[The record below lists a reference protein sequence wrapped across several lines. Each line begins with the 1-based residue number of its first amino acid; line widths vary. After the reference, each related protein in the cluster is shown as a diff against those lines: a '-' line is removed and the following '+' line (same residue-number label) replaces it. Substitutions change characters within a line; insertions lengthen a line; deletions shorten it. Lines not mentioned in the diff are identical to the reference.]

1 MQGGPLPFDSLP
13 EITLA
18 SRIAVA
24 ALCGLAVGVEREWSG
39 HASGPGARFAG
50 IRTFLIYGL
59 LGGIAGVLAAAGLW
73 SLAVALATGG
83 AALAVAA
90 FVMATRQSDARMDA
104 TTEASALV
112 VLALGALAGL
122 GQLALAGGS
131 AAIVVLA
138 LVQKAR
144 LHGWVRRLGEQE
156 LLAALHFAVL
166 ALVILPVLPTEPL
179 PVLGGAAPRTLWIIV
194 LLFSGLN
201 FAGYVARKVVG
212 ASRGY
217 GITGLIGGLISSTAV
232 TLHFSRESRRQPEL
246 AAPLGLGVIGACTVL
261 LPRVTVVSTILNP
274 EVATRLLLV
283 LSPPLLVGIA
293 LVLLAVRRPGPSAS
307 TAPKSETRSPLGL
320 WSSIQMAVAFQV
332 VLIALEWVQ
341 RQWGMG
347 GLITSAA
354 VLGLADMDALTLA
367 MNRMASDAS
376 TARLAATAIGV
387 GVLSNTLLKF
397 TLTVV
402 LGNAPFRRVA
412 SVGLLLLAAASAAG
426 LWLAQSWG

>member
-1 MQGGPLPFDSLP
+1 MQGLPLAEAVP
-13 EITLA
+13 EVVL
-18 SRIAVA
+18 SWRIAVA

-59 LGGIAGVLAAAGLW
+59 LGGVAGALAVGGQWQLAAALVG
-73 SLAVALATGG
+73 GG

-90 FVMATRQSDARMDA
+90 FVMATRTAEAGIDA
-104 TTEASALV
+104 TTEASALL

-122 GQLALAGGS
+122 GELALASG
-131 AAIVVLA
+131 ATAIVVLA
-138 LVQKAR
+138 LVEKAR
-144 LHGWVRRLGEQE
+144 LHGWVRQLGERE

-166 ALVILPVLPTEPL
+166 ALVILPVLPTTPL

-274 EVATRLLLV
+274 EVARRLLLV
-283 LSPPLLVGIA
+283 LAPPLVVGIV
-293 LVLLAVRRPGPSAS
+293 LVVLAVRRPGPSAS
-307 TAPKSETRSPLGL
+307 TAPESETRSPLGL
-320 WSSIQMAVAFQV
+320 WSSIQMAVALQI

-347 GLITSAA
+347 GVITSAA

-367 MNRMASDAS
+367 MNRMASDAA

-387 GVLSNTLLKF
+387 GVLSNTLLKL
-397 TLTVV
+397 TLTVS

-412 SVGLLLLAAASAAG
+412 SVGLILLAAASAAG
-426 LWLAQSWG
+426 LWLGRSWG

>member
-1 MQGGPLPFDSLP
+1 MQGLPLAETIP
-13 EITLA
+13 EAALTW
-18 SRIAVA
+18 RIAVA

-59 LGGIAGVLAAAGLW
+59 LGGVAGALAVGGQWQLAAALVG
-73 SLAVALATGG
+73 GG

-90 FVMATRQSDARMDA
+90 FVMATRTAEAGIDA
-104 TTEASALV
+104 TTEASAVL

-122 GQLALAGGS
+122 GELALASG
-131 AAIVVLA
+131 ATAIVVLA
-138 LVQKAR
+138 LVEKAR
-144 LHGWVRRLGEQE
+144 LHGWVRRLGERE

-166 ALVILPVLPTEPL
+166 ALVILPVLPTAPL

-201 FAGYVARKVVG
+201 FAGYVARKLVG

-283 LSPPLLVGIA
+283 LSPPLLVGVA
-293 LVLLAVRRPGPSAS
+293 LVVLAIRRPGPSAS
-307 TAPKSETRSPLGL
+307 TAPESETRSPLGL
-320 WSSIQMAVAFQV
+320 WSSIQMAVAFQI
-332 VLIALEWVQ
+332 VLIVLEWVQ

-347 GLITSAA
+347 GVITSAA

-367 MNRMASDAS
+367 MNRMASDAD

-387 GVLSNTLLKF
+387 GVLSNTLLKL
-397 TLTVV
+397 TLTIS

-426 LWLAQSWG
+426 LWLARSWG